1 MKKKEYLAP
10 EVTVYRLDAADNI
23 FSSDPSSPF
32 SEIEPE
38 EETERDY

>member
-10 EVTVYRLDAADNI
+10 EVTVYRLDAADNTC
-23 FSSDPSSPF
+23 SSDPT